1 MVLAYLEKIRERFYE
16 ERIVIYNR
24 LHTANNEYK
33 ENVEIIKLLEENRD
47 PNFEA
52 FTPRTVTG
60 FNKMKI
66 EELSSRQKELELE
79 IIEIKK
85 QVTNIEDEIDEIN
98 QVIKYAKDNEKN
110 N

>member
-16 ERIVIYNR
+16 ERIVAYNR
-24 LHTANNEYK
+24 LHAANNEYR

-47 PNFEA
+47 PTFEA

-66 EELSSRQKELELE
+66 EELNSRQKELEVDIVE
-79 IIEIKK
+79 MKK
-85 QVTNIEDEIDEIN
+85 RVTNIEDEIDEIN
-98 QVIKYAKDNEKN
+98 QVIKHAKDMEKN
-110 N
+110 I

>member
-1 MVLAYLEKIRERFYE
+1 MVLTYLEKIRERFYE

-66 EELSSRQKELELE
+66 EELGSRQKELELE